1 MTEKQDVAEKA
12 ESLFDRI
19 LHRLISVIPY
29 LLLSAVIAF
38 LLFKYL
44 YEKFGSNFWTARIL
58 GIIIM
63 GGIAFLI
70 STTVGR
76 ICKDRQ
82 FGCSLAFLIPV
93 TISMEAAI
101 QFGQPA
107 ADVITITFLFGMIFG
122 GYNYFIVHY
131 MLSPRVNVEK
141 IKEDKVVCI
150 RIFSPIVDVE
160 RLIEDVLSYLN
171 STFYRHKTKISDKE
185 IQWVLGSGHYYLSAR
200 SHDVSSVELAFLF
213 FTEGDKELYQ
223 SEQNKKDLKFIK
235 GTIEWHLRSDNR
247 EYQSIPSS
255 PLSSGILK
263 RALRKYERATRV
275 EKLKDAEK
283 MLINNLKSYKYVIII
298 VFSIAFMVYLWRQS
312 ISQLYEQNPP
322 LFLAMISIISVLLG
336 VFAKD
341 ILQFLKIGNKK

>member
-1 MTEKQDVAEKA
+1 MTEKQNVAEKA

-44 YEKFGSNFWTARIL
+44 YEKFGSNFWTALIL

-63 GGIAFLI
+63 GSIAFLI

-107 ADVITITFLFGMIFG
+107 ADVITITFLVGMIFG

-131 MLSPRVNVEK
+131 MLSPLVNTEK
-141 IKEDKVVCI
+141 IEEDKVVCI
-150 RIFSPIVDVE
+150 RVFSPIGYVE
-160 RLIEDVLSYLN
+160 GLIDDALSYLT
-171 STFYRHKTKISDKE
+171 SSRFSRRKTMISDKE
-185 IQWVLGSGHYYLSAR
+185 IQWKLSSSPYYSYHLSAR
-200 SHDVSSVELAFLF
+200 SYDDSSVDLAFLF
-213 FTEGDKELYQ
+213 FTEGGDELSQ
-223 SEQNKKDLKFIK
+223 SEQNEKDLNFVKE
-235 GTIEWHLRSDNR
+235 TIEWHLRLDNR
-247 EYQSIPSS
+247 EYQSIPNSS
-255 PLSSGILK
+255 NILERALEKYK
-263 RALRKYERATRV
+263 RAPTG
-275 EKLKDAEK
+275 EKLRDIGEIVKTNFKAIISF
-283 MLINNLKSYKYVIII
+283 LI
-298 VFSIAFMVYLWRQS
+298 IAFMIYIGRDIITHVYNEYPW
-312 ISQLYEQNPP
+312 IFMIIAGP
-322 LFLAMISIISVLLG
+322 LMYPLIDYLRKIIKGSG
-336 VFAKD
+336 
-341 ILQFLKIGNKK
+341 KK